1 MRSGLCSWQRCR
13 LKTLLVATADVL
25 LPPQHAADV
34 LLPPKHA
41 PCAAS
46 WRAALLESAAALAAV
61 LPHSGGANSLL
72 PGGAEAKRRTARN
85 AVWEIRAAAGSQT
98 LFDCDWSCADSIAA
112 LQRAAAAFLPA
123 NLAAQLAPLLARQL
137 PPAVPGP
144 APAPEAAVRQALGAP
159 VPLESARGAAAAAGG
174 PAAGATQV
182 EGLGKQRI
190 EIILGP
196 WRAEGVLLLL
206 VRLRALPSSLTADAP
221 SQAALQL
228 RLPALP
234 ARPASKPG

>member
-1 MRSGLCSWQRCR
+1 M
-13 LKTLLVATADVL
+13 
-25 LPPQHAADV
+25 
-34 LLPPKHA
+34 
-41 PCAAS
+41 
-46 WRAALLESAAALAAV
+46 
-61 LPHSGGANSLL
+61 

-98 LFDCDWSCADSIAA
+98 LFDCDWSCADNIAA

-182 EGLGKQRI
+182 GCLTK
-190 EIILGP
+190 
-196 WRAEGVLLLL
+196 WRALENSELKLSLVLGGPKACCCCWCACVHCHLASLQTL
-206 VRLRALPSSLTADAP
+206 PPRRPCSCAYLRCPH
-221 SQAALQL
+221 
-228 RLPALP
+228 ALP
-234 ARPASKPG
+234 ASQDDLAAAGKKCGGCHAVRFCCRDCQVATWPAAACKALRGAGGGARGGGRA